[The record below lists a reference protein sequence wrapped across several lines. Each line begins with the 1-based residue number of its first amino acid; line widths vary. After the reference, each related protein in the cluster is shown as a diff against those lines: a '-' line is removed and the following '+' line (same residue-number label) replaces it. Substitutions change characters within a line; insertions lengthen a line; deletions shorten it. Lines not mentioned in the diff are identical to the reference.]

1 MHPGPVEPT
10 PGGIRQM
17 IRFLEAAVENISA
30 TPHLPSKSMVGQD
43 DKAIHHAVVD
53 DFSAGSNVIIL
64 HFAKKRHALHWVRTV
79 AVLVS

>member
-1 MHPGPVEPT
+1 
-10 PGGIRQM
+10 M

-30 TPHLPSKSMVGQD
+30 TPDLPSKSMVGQD